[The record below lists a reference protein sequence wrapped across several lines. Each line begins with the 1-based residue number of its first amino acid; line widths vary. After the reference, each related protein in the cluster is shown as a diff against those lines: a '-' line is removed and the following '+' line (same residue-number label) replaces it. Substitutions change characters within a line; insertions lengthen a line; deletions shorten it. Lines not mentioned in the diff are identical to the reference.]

1 MRVARSVSAVFVILV
16 CIASAFAQ
24 SESKRGVEVF
34 AGYTRLRSDVPCCS
48 GNANGYHVGAG
59 YTPISFLLLGMEF
72 SHAFGP
78 DPQYV
83 RHLHFGP
90 QFRFQ
95 VGALRPFGRVMGG
108 YSEHRLGCVD
118 LTGIAS
124 IRHSS
129 VAFGGGV
136 DLQVHRRLALRVI
149 SLDRI
154 RIQDQWDTRA
164 SFGAVFLLY

>member
-1 MRVARSVSAVFVILV
+1 MRVLTSVSAVFVSLLCV
-16 CIASAFAQ
+16 ATALGQ
-24 SESKRGVEVF
+24 SESEKGVEIF
-34 AGYTRLRSDVPCCS
+34 AGFTRSRSDLPCCG
-48 GNANGYHVGAG
+48 GNANGYHVGVG
-59 YTPISFLLLGMEF
+59 YTPIRFLLLGSEF

-95 VGALRPFGRVMGG
+95 IAALRPFARVMAGF
-108 YSEHRLGCVD
+108 SEHRTSCPDVSGVA
-118 LTGIAS
+118 TT
-124 IRHSS
+124 RRFS

-136 DLQVHRRLALRVI
+136 DLMLHRRFGIRVI

-154 RIQDQWDTRA
+154 RAEDLWDTRA
-164 SFGAVFLLY
+164 SFGAVFLF